1 MKTIALLAP
10 VSTSSRQRSRS
21 VEMRNP
27 GDACGSAGSA
37 IAGGAY
43 GSAAERAIISRRSRT

>member
-1 MKTIALLAP
+1 MNTIAPLAP

-21 VEMRNP
+21 VEIRNP
-27 GDACGSAGSA
+27 GDACGSAGST